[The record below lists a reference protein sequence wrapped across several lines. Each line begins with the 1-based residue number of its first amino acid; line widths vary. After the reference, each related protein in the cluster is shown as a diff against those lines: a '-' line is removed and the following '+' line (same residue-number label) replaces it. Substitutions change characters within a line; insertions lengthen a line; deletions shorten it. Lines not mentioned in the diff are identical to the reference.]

1 MGAFDD
7 AIAAGLA
14 AAESAWGVSFT
25 ILGIA
30 GTFTGTF
37 DRHRDEGAPSVGGY
51 LPQVDA
57 SVVASRSQFSGIASE
72 ALLLEDG
79 TELLLENGAAL
90 ELEGDDD
97 ANLPAVGKRLT
108 VQGKQYLITAIEDD
122 GHAFS
127 IYLRSVHR

>member
-37 DRHRDEGAPSVGGY
+37 DRHRDEGAPAVGGY

-57 SVVASRSQFSGIASE
+57 SIVASRSQFAAIASE

-79 TELLLENGAAL
+79 TQLLLEDGTPL
-90 ELEGDDD
+90 ELEGDEG

-108 VQGKQYLITAIEDD
+108 VQGKQYLVTAVEDD

-127 IYLRSVHR
+127 IHLRSVHR